1 VILQRIDGQ
10 YILNEIQ
17 RVLNLEKGIL
27 YTIRELLLRPGANVR
42 HFIAENRN
50 RLVKPILFIIVTS
63 LVYSIVNSVFQIEE
77 GYVSYSGLEESAT
90 SVILRWI
97 QGHYGYSNL
106 IMGVFIAFWTKMM
119 FRKYGYNF
127 FEILILLCFVMGMGM
142 LLLAVFALLEGL
154 TDFGFLQIGGIA
166 FVVYASWAIGQFF
179 DKTKAVNYFKAFA
192 SYLLGMITFMLSAV
206 LLGTVIDMVVKT

>member
-1 VILQRIDGQ
+1 VILQRIDGR

-63 LVYSIVNSVFQIEE
+63 LVYSIVNTVFQIEE

-90 SVILRWI
+90 SVILR
-97 QGHYGYSNL
+97 
-106 IMGVFIAFWTKMM
+106 
-119 FRKYGYNF
+119 
-127 FEILILLCFVMGMGM
+127 
-142 LLLAVFALLEGL
+142 
-154 TDFGFLQIGGIA
+154 
-166 FVVYASWAIGQFF
+166 
-179 DKTKAVNYFKAFA
+179 
-192 SYLLGMITFMLSAV
+192 
-206 LLGTVIDMVVKT
+206 